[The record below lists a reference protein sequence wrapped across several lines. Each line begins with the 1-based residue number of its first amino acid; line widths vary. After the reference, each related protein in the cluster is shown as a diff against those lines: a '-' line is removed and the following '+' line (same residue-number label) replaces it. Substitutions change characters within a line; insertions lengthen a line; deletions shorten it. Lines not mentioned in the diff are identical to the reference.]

1 MLNRPHRAC
10 PGGAWVSAQERRR
23 PLFSAPTGLAPV
35 ERGFLHKRGLAESL
49 APTGLAPVERRLL
62 LQRSGFLV
70 FKPPLHRRA
79 RWGRLAVQALL
90 CRNPRSTGAS
100 PGGAADEASHALVHK
115 PTLHR
120 DKPGGGVGRASPLVQ
135 KPSLHRGKLGGGG
148 AQAGLGYSPPLA
160 V

>member
-35 ERGFLHKRGLAESL
+35 ERGFLHKRGLARPHAPTGLAPVERRLLHKKELAECL

-100 PGGAADEASHALVHK
+100 PVGAADEASHALVHK

-120 DKPGGGVGRASPLVQ
+120 DKPGGGVCRA
-135 KPSLHRGKLGGGG
+135 
-148 AQAGLGYSPPLA
+148 
-160 V
+160 